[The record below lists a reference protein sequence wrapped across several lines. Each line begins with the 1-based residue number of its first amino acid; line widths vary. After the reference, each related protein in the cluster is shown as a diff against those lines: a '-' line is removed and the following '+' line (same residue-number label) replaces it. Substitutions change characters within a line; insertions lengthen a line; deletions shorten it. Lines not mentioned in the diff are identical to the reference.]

1 VIGDATAAGLPVKA
15 KAKAKAK
22 AKTSESMGDHGSDI
36 AGADQGQRWRRLCCG
51 G

>member
-1 VIGDATAAGLPVKA
+1 
-15 KAKAKAK
+15 
-22 AKTSESMGDHGSDI
+22 MGDHGSDI